1 MMIMFDG
8 LTVVLA
14 FTIFFASLVR
24 TATGFGFALIAVP
37 ILSFFLE
44 PAKAVAITMIFQTIS
59 ALPIALI
66 NITKKEWGYAIRLLL
81 FSIIGLVPGIIL
93 LIFITPLIVHALVAL
108 CVLCALFLVAKG
120 VTFKSQLSLHHWLT
134 VGFFAGF
141 MHGLAGVSGPPIL
154 AMLHADKSLTKHA
167 KRQIM
172 AVFFLFVGG
181 IALFP
186 ILTYMPEI
194 LFDGQLLSI
203 LFIAMVAGMYVGQKV
218 FIYLSTSQF
227 RLCTLIL
234 MSVSCVLVSAQ
245 LVKLIVNIL

>member
-1 MMIMFDG
+1 MIMFDS
-8 LTVVLA
+8 LTVVLV
-14 FTIFFASLVR
+14 FTIFFASLLR
-24 TATGFGFALIAVP
+24 TATGFGFALIAIP

-66 NITKKEWGYAIRLLL
+66 NITKKEWSYALKLLL
-81 FSIIGLVPGIIL
+81 FSIVGLVPGIVL
-93 LIFITPLIVHALVAL
+93 LIFIPPLIVHALVAL
-108 CVLCALFLVAKG
+108 CVLCALFLVAKE
-120 VTFKSQLSLHHWLT
+120 VTFKSDLSLYHWLS

-154 AMLHADKSLTKHA
+154 AMLHADKTLTKHA
-167 KRQIM
+167 KRQVM
-172 AVFFLFVGG
+172 AVFFLFAGG

-194 LFDGQLLSI
+194 LFDGKLLSVS
-203 LFIAMVAGMYVGQKV
+203 FIAMAAGMYVGQKV
-218 FIYLSTSQF
+218 FIYLSASQF

-234 MSVSCVLVSAQ
+234 MSVSCVLASSQ
-245 LVKLIVNIL
+245 LIKLSINIL